1 MNIQPYQ
8 RKMIHAVK
16 NRLGLD
22 DAAYRCLLAGYGVT
36 SSNQLTDRQAAEL
49 TRDLTAKAVAAGV
62 WEQRAQRRKF
72 AEMDTRVDRASS
84 KQLRMIESV
93 WHDVSRQTDPEA
105 RGTALRR
112 FVARTAKVDDIRF
125 LTKAGAT
132 QVLTALTKMRTAT
145 KEAV

>member
-1 MNIQPYQ
+1 
-8 RKMIHAVK
+8 
-16 NRLGLD
+16 
-22 DAAYRCLLAGYGVT
+22 
-36 SSNQLTDRQAAEL
+36 
-49 TRDLTAKAVAAGV
+49 
-62 WEQRAQRRKF
+62 
-72 AEMDTRVDRASS
+72 MDTRVDRASS